1 MTRISSTLG
10 ASFVLAVG
18 ACLGGCSGAASG
30 DDGVAGQASQSMSPA
45 QECEQAGGTYIHDGP
60 NSTCTYPGTPV
71 GNSDNTKGGSQTTGP
86 GKSEPNSETEN
97 CTGVNNKPHPCP

>member
-10 ASFVLAVG
+10 ALLAFAVG
-18 ACLGGCSGAASG
+18 ASLGGCSASATG
-30 DDGVAGQASQSMSPA
+30 DDDVSGQVSQTLSPA
-45 QECEQAGGTYIHDGP
+45 EECDKAGGEYVADGP
-60 NSTCTYPGTPV
+60 NSSCTFPGDPV

-86 GKSEPNSETEN
+86 GKSEPNSDTET